1 MSRIKQRMDKVAQIS
16 KVSDAI
22 KSTKELEK
30 NYVSHLFTFMA
41 MSKKLQETTQVLD
54 AVSKSLDGVS
64 AADLEEVQKTKARL
78 HKSISMVR
86 NDFVGQVGSMMKNP
100 NYGDDIKE
108 RLAKLLAD
116 FKSIDQHTKPKG
128 IFAAGGRGGGGGA
141 AKGPAARPQKKKGG
155 AAARVA
161 KAYLE

>member
-1 MSRIKQRMDKVAQIS
+1 MEKVAQIS

-100 NYGDDIKE
+100 NYGDDLKD
-108 RLAKLLAD
+108 RLAKLLGD

-128 IFAAGGRGGGGGA
+128 IFASGGSA
-141 AKGPAARPQKKKGG
+141 PKGPAARAKKNKPQSKKGG
-155 AAARVA
+155 GARAA

>member
-1 MSRIKQRMDKVAQIS
+1 MDKVEQIS

-64 AADLEEVQKTKARL
+64 AADLDEVQKTKARL

-86 NDFVGQVGSMMKNP
+86 NDFVSQLGSMMKNP
-100 NYGDDIKE
+100 NYGDDLKD
-108 RLAKLLAD
+108 RLSKLLAD

-128 IFAAGGRGGGGGA
+128 IFSGRGGATSGKRAQKKAPPAKKGGGA
-141 AKGPAARPQKKKGG
+141 RA
-155 AAARVA
+155 A

>member
-1 MSRIKQRMDKVAQIS
+1 MDKVEQIS

-64 AADLEEVQKTKARL
+64 AADLDEVQKTKARL

-86 NDFVGQVGSMMKNP
+86 NDFVSQLASMMKNP
-100 NYGDDIKE
+100 NYGDDLKD
-108 RLAKLLAD
+108 RLAKLLTD
-116 FKSIDQHTKPKG
+116 FNSIDQHTKPKG
-128 IFAAGGRGGGGGA
+128 IFSAGGGA
-141 AKGPAARPQKKKGG
+141 KSGARAPKKSPPAKKGG
-155 AAARVA
+155 GARAA